1 MVEVRDLT
9 KNYGKFTALQNVTFS
24 VGKGQVIG
32 LLGPNGAGK
41 TTTMK
46 ILTTFMP
53 QCAGSAVIGG
63 NDTRV
68 NPMEVRRMVGYLPES
83 NPLNLEVT
91 VLEALHFVAKIRGI
105 APKERSKAVAKIV
118 DMCRLQSV
126 QKKVI
131 GQLSKGFRQRVGLA
145 QAMIHDPQ
153 VLVLDEPTSGLD
165 PNQIADMLNL
175 IKELGRDK
183 TVIHSTHILA
193 EAEDTCDRVLIL
205 SRGVLV
211 ADSHPAKLA
220 RNAQGH
226 QMVLRIENSNPEMAQ
241 KLSTLD
247 WVQNTE
253 QYGDLWHLYSSEK
266 RDMGKE
272 LAEFCRVQNWLVS
285 ELAYKEPNLEQVFA
299 HLTRRGDAQ

>member
-9 KNYGKFTALQNVTFS
+9 KHYGKFTALQNVSFA

-53 QCAGSAVIGG
+53 QCGGIARIGG
-63 NDTRV
+63 FDTRS

-83 NPLNLEVT
+83 NPLNLEMT
-91 VLEALHFVAKIRGI
+91 VNEALRFVAQVRGI
-105 APKERSKAVAKIV
+105 APRERARAVDKMV
-118 DMCRLQSV
+118 DMCRLHSV
-126 QKKVI
+126 QNKVI

-145 QAMIHDPQ
+145 QAMLHDPQ
-153 VLVLDEPTSGLD
+153 VLILDEPTSGLD

-211 ADSHPAKLA
+211 ADSHPAQLA
-220 RNAQGH
+220 QNAAGH
-226 QMVLRIENSNPEMAQ
+226 AMVVRIANSNPEMAAS
-241 KLSTLD
+241 LSALD
-247 WVQNTE
+247 WVQTAE
-253 QYGDLWHLYSSEK
+253 QQGDVWHLTSTAK
-266 RDMGKE
+266 RDMGRE
-272 LAEFCRVQNWLVS
+272 LAEFCQAQNWLVT
-285 ELAYKEPNLEQVFA
+285 ELQYQAPNLEQVFA
-299 HLTRRGDAQ
+299 HLTRRGEV